1 MGLCV
6 RLPDSRFCGLAAL
19 PYRDRRVGRSDIG
32 AGDFCAHALASRV
45 TRGTI
50 IRDFLTVRD
59 ERTSPLVAIPAGII
73 ALEQETARPRPLQKP
88 ALLERQQQR
97 QTRGDVESRQLTRLI
112 HSEL

>member
-19 PYRDRRVGRSDIG
+19 PYRDRRVGRSEIG

-59 ERTSPLVAIPAGII
+59 QDRNLTEAA
-73 ALEQETARPRPLQKP
+73 
-88 ALLERQQQR
+88 
-97 QTRGDVESRQLTRLI
+97 TRLSQEAF
-112 HSEL
+112 HAVWDNPDDAEYDRL